1 MSISRD
7 KNKIEHNL
15 DISALNNKI
24 LDYFEKEKNKIP
36 SLKELL
42 KEIDDT
48 LELNNSCDVKLN
60 LTTLNNLLET
70 KKDIE
75 KKIRLIETDEMKNFY
90 IISTTNLLDEY
101 KSILQTK
108 ATVNFIGKREKP
120 NKKKNDIY
128 KEFIKI
134 ASKYIKINFEKES
147 KATKTNCKNCSGKN
161 FELDDCMYICVD
173 CGCQQDEII
182 NMTSY
187 RDIDRINI
195 SSKYTYERLVHFKD
209 AMDQYQGKQKNID
222 RRIYDELERE
232 FEIYHLLIGDKNT
245 PKEIRFSKIK
255 KHHIYEFLKE
265 LGKEKRNNSEKQFY
279 TKHYENIN
287 LIHSE
292 FSGIKPDD
300 ISHLEDSLMDDFLIL
315 SDLYDKKYK
324 QEEQTDRKSFMNTQ
338 HTLYQLLRNR
348 GHKCK
353 KEDFHILKTIDRKEF
368 HDDTFSELFHQ
379 LGWVYVPIF

>member
-134 ASKYIKINFEKES
+134 ASKYININFEKES

-195 SSKYTYERLVHFKD
+195 SSKYTSLSIFTCSGLV
-209 AMDQYQGKQKNID
+209 
-222 RRIYDELERE
+222 
-232 FEIYHLLIGDKNT
+232 
-245 PKEIRFSKIK
+245 K
-255 KHHIYEFLKE
+255 KL
-265 LGKEKRNNSEKQFY
+265 
-279 TKHYENIN
+279 
-287 LIHSE
+287 
-292 FSGIKPDD
+292 
-300 ISHLEDSLMDDFLIL
+300 
-315 SDLYDKKYK
+315 
-324 QEEQTDRKSFMNTQ
+324 
-338 HTLYQLLRNR
+338 
-348 GHKCK
+348 
-353 KEDFHILKTIDRKEF
+353 
-368 HDDTFSELFHQ
+368 
-379 LGWVYVPIF
+379 